1 MHIAR
6 MLGEKLSL
14 LILSV
19 TRLTSL
25 TEHPN
30 RDLAGSAIHYSVHC
44 NGGRVGNEGWC
55 IAKTPWQQDLITVS
69 KFRSSE
75 VLEARPFFGLDLK

>member
-1 MHIAR
+1 MHNAR

-14 LILSV
+14 LTLPV
-19 TRLTSL
+19 TGLTSL

-30 RDLAGSAIHYSVHC
+30 RDLAGSTIHEKHC
-44 NGGRVGNEGWC
+44 NGGEGWC
-55 IAKTPWQQDLITVS
+55 EAKTPWQRHLITVS